1 MIATDLA
8 VRPATR
14 ADQHQIAELMDF
26 EEHLHRHLD
35 WRAPLDWLGW
45 PHYWVME
52 DRGRIL
58 AALACPQ
65 DPPQVAWIRLFVHSI
80 LLTPAEAWTPLWETA
95 REAIASI
102 PATLDLDR
110 ESPQGASVVTVAAIA
125 VKPWFR
131 TLLETSGFVL
141 HQNIVLLEW
150 QGSLVNWDH
159 RSRQDG
165 LQVRRMAR
173 QDLPEVAALDA
184 DAFDLLWRNS
194 QEALQKAFSQ
204 ALYATV
210 AVLDGRIRGYQI
222 STGNISG
229 GHLGRLAVWRDVQG
243 HGIGRTLVSDLQA
256 WLQARHLDRLTV
268 NTQADNAASL
278 ILYQRMGFIKTGDV
292 FPVYTSE
299 LG

>member
-14 ADQHQIAELMDF
+14 GDQHQIAELMDY

-52 DRGRIL
+52 DRGRVL

-80 LLTPAEAWTPLWETA
+80 LLTPAEAWTLLWETA
-95 REAIASI
+95 REAISSM
-102 PATLDLDR
+102 PARWDSDR
-110 ESPQGASVVTVAAIA
+110 EPPQPAAVVTVAAIA
-125 VKPWFR
+125 VKPWFKQ
-131 TLLETSGFVL
+131 LLETSGFTL
-141 HQNIVLLEW
+141 HQSIVLLEW
-150 QGSLVNWDH
+150 EGIPVHWDA
-159 RSRQDG
+159 SRTKAD

-173 QDLPEVAALDA
+173 QDLSEVADVDA

-194 QEALQKAFSQ
+194 LEALEKAYSQ

-210 AVLDGRIRGYQI
+210 ADLNGRICGYQI

-229 GHLGRLAVWRDVQG
+229 GHLGRLAVRRDVQG
-243 HGIGRTLVSDLQA
+243 LGIGRTLVYDLQA
-256 WLQARHLDRLTV
+256 WLKARHLDRLTV
-268 NTQADNAASL
+268 NTQADNTTSL
-278 ILYQRMGFIKTGDV
+278 NLYQRMGFVITGDV
-292 FPVYTSE
+292 FPVLVSN
-299 LG
+299 LA